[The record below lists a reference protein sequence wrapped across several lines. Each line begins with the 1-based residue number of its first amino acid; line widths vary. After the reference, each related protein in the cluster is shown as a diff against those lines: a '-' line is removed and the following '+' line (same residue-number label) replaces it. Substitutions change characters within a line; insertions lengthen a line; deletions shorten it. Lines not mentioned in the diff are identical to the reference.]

1 MSSIELSLA
10 IQHLKKG
17 NIIACPTETIWGLS
31 CLASNEKSVSRMF
44 EIKNRPTNKSLIVL
58 VNNIKMVQQYVKNL
72 TPLEKKY
79 LENTDPTTVIL
90 NEIQNLPNSIL
101 ARDQTLA
108 FRIVK
113 HPLIVEL
120 IKNLGQPIISTSA
133 NLSGELSA
141 RKLEELSPVI
151 LDRVD
156 YTLNSPSS
164 FTPTFKPS
172 KIVKIIGERVEIIR
186 A

>member
-31 CLASNEKSVSRMF
+31 CLASNEQSVSRMF
-44 EIKNRPTNKSLIVL
+44 EIKNRPPNKSLIVL

-72 TPLEKKY
+72 TPLQKKH
-79 LENTDPTTVIL
+79 LENTEPTTVIL

-101 ARDQTLA
+101 AKDQTLA

-141 RKLEELSPVI
+141 RKLEELSQVI

-156 YTLNSPSS
+156 YTLNLPSS